1 MFYRTLLVFIALLL
15 AVLTA
20 ACSTSSLS
28 GSWKNPD
35 YRGHLGKVYVIGVS
49 RQEINR
55 RLFEDVFN
63 QSLRDQGVVGISSY
77 KDLPSAD
84 IGQQAV
90 AERVRANG
98 ADSVLMAR
106 MIGKRTDEVVTPG
119 RITGYSSGPYGYSPN
134 PYYRSWGSYYER
146 RYEATYE
153 PPTVTQY
160 QVATI
165 EANLYDVKTGELIWS
180 AQLETVVDANLQK
193 LIKDFVKTVVTDLK
207 QQGLF

>member
-1 MFYRTLLVFIALLL
+1 MRDRTLLVFVSLLL

-49 RQEINR
+49 KQEINR
-55 RLFEDVFN
+55 RLFEDEFSQN
-63 QSLRDQGVVGISSY
+63 LRDQGVVGISSY

-84 IGQQAV
+84 IDQQAV

-98 ADSVLMAR
+98 ADSVLMTR
-106 MIGKRTDEVVTPG
+106 MIDKRTEEIVTPG
-119 RITGYSSGPYGYSPN
+119 RITSYSSGPYGYSPN
-134 PYYRSWGSYYER
+134 PYYRNWNSYYER

-153 PPTVTQY
+153 PPTVTQF

-207 QQGLF
+207 QQDLL

>member
-1 MFYRTLLVFIALLL
+1 MSNRMFLSLMLLL
-15 AVLTA
+15 LTTFVT

-28 GSWKNPD
+28 GSWKNPE
-35 YRGHLGKVYVIGVS
+35 YRGHLGKVYVIGVAK
-49 RQEINR
+49 QEINR
-55 RLFEDVFN
+55 RLFEDEFSR
-63 QSLRDQGVVGISSY
+63 SLQAHGVVGISSY

-84 IGQQAV
+84 IDQQAV
-90 AERVRANG
+90 IERVRANE

-106 MIGKRTDEVVTPG
+106 MIGKRTEEVVTPG
-119 RITGYSSGPYGYSPN
+119 RITGYSTGPYGYAPS
-134 PYYRSWGSYYER
+134 PYYQNWGSYYAR

-165 EANLYDVKTGELIWS
+165 EANLYDARTSELIWS

-193 LIKDFVKTVVTDLK
+193 LVEDFVKTVVTDLK
-207 QQGLF
+207 RQNLL